1 MDTVALVLSGGGG
14 ERLSVLTAERAVSA
28 VPFGGKYRIIDF
40 ALSNCCHSGVAEVGL
55 VTQHAPTSLHD
66 HVGSGRPWDLDRR
79 AGGVL
84 MLQPYQTRSHAGWYR
99 GTADALAQNGGLIDE
114 RRPDRVLVLSGDH
127 IYRMDYRTLVQTARR
142 TVESTSFVLLESLAE
157 AVATALYQ
165 LEPVFQVT
173 ATVHKPGA
181 ARSQGVGDVSAEV
194 TISE

>member
-1 MDTVALVLSGGGG
+1 MTNPLTTLISIVGIRASGQHGANEG
-14 ERLSVLTAERAVSA
+14 ERV
-28 VPFGGKYRIIDF
+28 
-40 ALSNCCHSGVAEVGL
+40 
-55 VTQHAPTSLHD
+55 
-66 HVGSGRPWDLDRR
+66 
-79 AGGVL
+79 
-84 MLQPYQTRSHAGWYR
+84 
-99 GTADALAQNGGLIDE
+99 LAQEFVVDVQAWVQVGGDSLAAT
-114 RRPDRVLVLSGDH
+114 V
-127 IYRMDYRTLVQTARR
+127 DYRTLVQTARR